1 MKCGEQRVHSEQHDL
16 VQRAV
21 ARDPDAWESLYR
33 GAYRNLFGF
42 ARRRLSDDQAADDAV
57 SETMARALDRID
69 HFTWEEGGGF
79 NAWLFGIAR
88 NVVYEQ
94 GRSRQRSVPIDVEPV
109 STARGP
115 EDDAMY
121 GAEVAAV
128 RVAFAKLAA
137 DERELLELR
146 VTAGLSS
153 EEVGRL
159 TGRKP
164 VAVRMAHSR
173 ALARLRTFMEEV
185 HGAN

>member
-1 MKCGEQRVHSEQHDL
+1 
-16 VQRAV
+16 
-21 ARDPDAWESLYR
+21 
-33 GAYRNLFGF
+33 
-42 ARRRLSDDQAADDAV
+42 
-57 SETMARALDRID
+57 MARAIDRID
-69 HFTWEEGGGF
+69 HFTWKGGGF

-94 GRSRQRSVPIDVEPV
+94 GRSRLRSVPLDVEAL

-128 RVAFAKLAA
+128 RVAFGKLTAA
-137 DERELLELR
+137 EQEMLELR

-153 EEVGRL
+153 QEVGRL
-159 TGRKP
+159 TGKKP

-173 ALARLRTFMEEV
+173 ALGRLRTFMQEV